1 MLPCWGVKTIVLEC
15 IPAKLGKK
23 ISQSLNI
30 PTIGI
35 GAGVDCD
42 GQVLVSYDMLGITQ
56 NPPKFVKNFLTSGSI
71 ILLYSFLY
79 NLQKLYIAIKEKS
92 AFLIFIDTDLIA
104 VFICWEGLVFNCLNK
119 ITSCRNNTATG

>member
-1 MLPCWGVKTIVLEC
+1 V
-15 IPAKLGKK
+15 PAKRQLKFGNNSANRSTFEQ

-71 ILLYSFLY
+71 IS
-79 NLQKLYIAIKEKS
+79 AIHG
-92 AFLIFIDTDLIA
+92 
-104 VFICWEGLVFNCLNK
+104 V
-119 ITSCRNNTATG
+119 